1 MTIKKY
7 KTEKEKM
14 IAGEVYSVFDKELVQ
29 ASVRA
34 RMLTKQYNNTSP
46 EEGEK
51 RIQILKQLFGSCT
64 DMTFI
69 EPDFKCDFGFNIHF
83 EGRIIINF
91 DCIMLDTCEIHI
103 GENCF
108 IGPRTCIY
116 TACHSLDPN
125 ERNTPTC
132 FGKPVKIGKNVWI
145 GGNCTILPG
154 VTIGDNAVIAAGSVV
169 CKDVAA
175 NTMVGGNPAKFI
187 KIMDIK

>member
-1 MTIKKY
+1 MNIEKH

-14 IAGEVYSVFDKELVQ
+14 IDGEVYGVFDKELTQ
-29 ASVRA
+29 ASARA

-46 EEGEK
+46 AEGEK
-51 RIQILKQLFGSCT
+51 RIQILKQLFGRCT

-69 EPDFKCDFGFNIHF
+69 EPDFKCDFGFNIYI

-91 DCIMLDTCEIHI
+91 DCLMLDNCEIHI

-116 TACHSLDPN
+116 TACHSLNPN

-132 FGKPVKIGKNVWI
+132 FGKPVTIGKNVWI

-154 VTIGDNAVIAAGSVV
+154 VMIGDNAVIAAGSVV
-169 CKDVAA
+169 CKDIPA
-175 NTMVGGNPAKFI
+175 NIVVGGNPAKFI
-187 KIMDIK
+187 KKIPGI